1 MRGYRAGLGIAF
13 GAAFGLIVGLLVFN
27 SWWAPVAGAS
37 LGLLIG
43 AVLDMQAPRGG
54 PTE

>member
-1 MRGYRAGLGIAF
+1 MRGLRAGLGMAF
-13 GAAFGLIVGLLVFN
+13 GAAFGLIFGLLVFD

-43 AVLDMQAPRGG
+43 AVIDLQTPRDG
-54 PTE
+54 PSE